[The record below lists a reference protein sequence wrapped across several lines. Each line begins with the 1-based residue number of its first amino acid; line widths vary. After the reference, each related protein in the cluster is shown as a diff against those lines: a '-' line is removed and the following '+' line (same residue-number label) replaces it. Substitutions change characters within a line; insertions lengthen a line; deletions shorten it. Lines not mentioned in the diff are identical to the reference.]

1 MSEYNNVHELKSN
14 QNNEIYQK
22 KYNKEEIPDN
32 YLENLQKFLKNN
44 QFDKDDGDFSELT
57 ITLDDHN
64 IKNINAHC
72 LYYSEV
78 NNNFEKVINN
88 CINKLKEIDDIHQN
102 ELRFILNAI
111 ELLKINSEE
120 NSTYNNTKKAIFF
133 ILSTEYGITP
143 IFVDDIGMKFR
154 LENIESEEYF
164 DSNDYLKLNK
174 DLEKNE
180 FLIKEKTSSCT
191 IF

>member
-1 MSEYNNVHELKSN
+1 MSEFNNVHELKSN
-14 QNNEIYQK
+14 QNGEIYQK
-22 KYNKEEIPDN
+22 KYNKEQIPDN
-32 YLENLQKFLKNN
+32 YLENLENFLKNN

-57 ITLDDHN
+57 ITLDDHD
-64 IKNINAHC
+64 IKNISAHC

-78 NNNFEKVINN
+78 DNNLEKVINN

-102 ELRFILNAI
+102 ELRLILNAI

-174 DLEKNE
+174 DLEKND
-180 FLIKEKTSSCT
+180 FLIKEKTPSCT